1 MILLAYFSLLL
12 SCCPLISL
20 AFLPT
25 SRTTNFR
32 NKIVAHVLAETT
44 VIPLTE
50 FGIFSAALYYYIGV
64 ANTQYEDLKAKY
76 LELQSSTNA
85 SVAKTTDFSQDMK
98 DALKAYQALYTAVE
112 LKLESILASKS
123 SGPDQ
128 ADFLKSVQELKSLQE
143 ELAATKDNLSVL
155 SKTFTS
161 KISEVDSEL
170 SNYRSET
177 MENLKK
183 IKSLTETEKEEIQRN
198 ILMNQQYLNSSL
210 FAEIE
215 SLRQLVADQS
225 MNRISVIQS
234 PIITDQLPVLS
245 TETSSVSVID
255 NNNDNNNK
263 VSTEL
268 LSELIDL
275 KKQAEQLSAT
285 QVQLTNEIVKL
296 IPLQNALDNALLA
309 INTLETSV
317 KSNVLKQQ
325 ELLLGKDIKIEEL
338 SKEVS
343 SITKQLED
351 IQEIRKN
358 ILELRQVTASYA
370 ASKDAIEMKLQQ
382 MANAYEKQTD
392 LKINGLF
399 TQLKANSDALEAAQ
413 TKLQLSAIDLAKKL
427 EDMGTRTDSRM
438 SAIESSVQS
447 TNMDV
452 DDSLEAMSQQQ
463 KTALEELK
471 RALDGV
477 NGNTQ
482 SQLKLLQGYVDKV
495 SDSVTTSRDGIL
507 LEVGKVERALKNAI
521 AVAET
526 ELNGR
531 INDATQDTKAE
542 IDAARLSA
550 RNELESKSAIV
561 QQELL
566 ELIRTQ
572 ASDLNRMIAEESTSR
587 LNNENKFQTIFQAE
601 LDNVKKEL
609 QSNTLALKDDLTST
623 STSLD
628 KKIFGVEDGVRRLA
642 VSTNS
647 NIDYLKGTVEMRYA
661 ALQKELQSST
671 INLDEKIDILDD
683 SVESRVE
690 AVLERRSLRAKIGRA
705 FGVVGSVLLSPV
717 RGVKGLVHK
726 SRDAVNAV
734 LSSDEEEEDEGD
746 DNKEDYPEIILNTN
760 NDKEK
765 NNNNNINIS
774 NEVSNMSVQEIKQRR
789 GIFLRLINSLS
800 FFPNTIQNLKGNSKT
815 VVSDAKESNKNEVKE
830 RKRLFYSKDNADG
843 VNDQLPNTV

>member
-447 TNMDV
+447 TNMDI

-717 RGVKGLVHK
+717 RGVNGLVHK

-765 NNNNNINIS
+765 NNNINIS